1 MFMRNPNM
9 WLCLFLMF
17 ASLRARL
24 ISADDVDVEDVPKW
38 PSAYIVR
45 GMLQIPYA
53 EISEPFEAWYDNSQ
67 GSSRIDYY
75 NGTVKTYQLSKD
87 GKFGTYYK
95 LEPVLT
101 TIRCFKTEGTLHKKV
116 LPQSILPDMTGYK
129 FKEEAEMRGVKAE
142 KWERV
147 SVSDTVFT
155 VYLFWKKEASTK
167 VIIPLRYEQKGT
179 DHHYMDF
186 EYFSATAPTPAI
198 FQVEDKTSCKS
209 MNETELGGVEEQ
221 LVYSFNPIQEF
232 VDENMDHV
240 NNAWLN
246 YKQEFNKMYSPEED
260 IQRKN
265 IFRQKMR
272 FITSTNRANLS
283 YSLGVNHLVDYTP
296 EELKALTACSFSSGF
311 FDGDVPFEEIGN
323 ETSDGLS
330 VPGFWDWRN
339 RGAVT
344 PVKDQGNCGSCWSFS
359 STGAIEGGYFVKTRR
374 LVTLSEQVLM
384 DCSWNY
390 GNRGCNGGYMEGA
403 FKWVMRNRGI
413 PLSRAYGPYLG
424 RQNYCHMKKGMPE
437 VRIRTYGHV
446 KKLCPICLKK
456 ALIKYGPVA
465 IGMHANNAFLY
476 YKRGVFND
484 NRCPKNKM
492 NHAILLVGYGKLFG
506 RDYWLIKNS
515 WSNLWGIG
523 GYALMAINGNICGV
537 MQDPMVVLF

>member
-75 NGTVKTYQLSKD
+75 NESERERAILSPTIEQVGKVNTWILSKVDLQTQTYYSVDTVQDLGTVKTYQLSKD

-272 FITSTNRANLS
+272 
-283 YSLGVNHLVDYTP
+283 
-296 EELKALTACSFSSGF
+296 
-311 FDGDVPFEEIGN
+311 
-323 ETSDGLS
+323 
-330 VPGFWDWRN
+330 
-339 RGAVT
+339 
-344 PVKDQGNCGSCWSFS
+344 
-359 STGAIEGGYFVKTRR
+359 
-374 LVTLSEQVLM
+374 
-384 DCSWNY
+384 
-390 GNRGCNGGYMEGA
+390 
-403 FKWVMRNRGI
+403 
-413 PLSRAYGPYLG
+413 
-424 RQNYCHMKKGMPE
+424 
-437 VRIRTYGHV
+437 
-446 KKLCPICLKK
+446 
-456 ALIKYGPVA
+456 
-465 IGMHANNAFLY
+465 
-476 YKRGVFND
+476 
-484 NRCPKNKM
+484 
-492 NHAILLVGYGKLFG
+492 
-506 RDYWLIKNS
+506 
-515 WSNLWGIG
+515 
-523 GYALMAINGNICGV
+523 
-537 MQDPMVVLF
+537 

>member
-1 MFMRNPNM
+1 MPRSCVHEDRLPGSS
-9 WLCLFLMF
+9 FLRAVLAQTLPPLREVVAKHSRSCA
-17 ASLRARL
+17 ASL
-24 ISADDVDVEDVPKW
+24 
-38 PSAYIVR
+38 
-45 GMLQIPYA
+45 
-53 EISEPFEAWYDNSQ
+53 
-67 GSSRIDYY
+67 
-75 NGTVKTYQLSKD
+75 
-87 GKFGTYYK
+87 
-95 LEPVLT
+95 VL
-101 TIRCFKTEGTLHKKV
+101 
-116 LPQSILPDMTGYK
+116 
-129 FKEEAEMRGVKAE
+129 A
-142 KWERV
+142 
-147 SVSDTVFT
+147 
-155 VYLFWKKEASTK
+155 
-167 VIIPLRYEQKGT
+167 
-179 DHHYMDF
+179 
-186 EYFSATAPTPAI
+186 
-198 FQVEDKTSCKS
+198 
-209 MNETELGGVEEQ
+209 
-221 LVYSFNPIQEF
+221 
-232 VDENMDHV
+232 
-240 NNAWLN
+240 
-246 YKQEFNKMYSPEED
+246 
-260 IQRKN
+260 
-265 IFRQKMR
+265 R

-484 NRCPKNKM
+484 NRCL
-492 NHAILLVGYGKLFG
+492 IDGSQLELLFWDGLDNACSVEQVVPN
-506 RDYWLIKNS
+506 LIHTDFCTSVETEKVLTNRRTLKKPT
-515 WSNLWGIG
+515 NEMVDDTLWIWF
-523 GYALMAINGNICGV
+523 
-537 MQDPMVVLF
+537 MQERRRGTPITGPLLQEKATFFIRN